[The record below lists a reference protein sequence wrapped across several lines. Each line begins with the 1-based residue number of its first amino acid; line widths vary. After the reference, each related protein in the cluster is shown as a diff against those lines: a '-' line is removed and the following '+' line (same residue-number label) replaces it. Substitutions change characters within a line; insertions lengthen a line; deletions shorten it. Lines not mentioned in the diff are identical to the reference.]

1 MLEDRVGGV
10 DGHLVVG
17 GVAVREPEVVVLD
30 REVEVGEDELLLDL
44 GPDDA
49 EGRER
54 REVRFFF
61 QFFFFVFEV
70 RFSGAGEKQRH
81 IISLVSSHRNFLLTG
96 SSRRRR
102 GRRPGW
108 RP

>member
-44 GPDDA
+44 GP
-49 EGRER
+49 
-54 REVRFFF
+54 VFFSVFFF
-61 QFFFFVFEV
+61 
-70 RFSGAGEKQRH
+70 RFRGEIFRGGGKAKTHYLSRF
-81 IISLVSSHRNFLLTG
+81 LSS
-96 SSRRRR
+96 
-102 GRRPGW
+102 
-108 RP
+108 